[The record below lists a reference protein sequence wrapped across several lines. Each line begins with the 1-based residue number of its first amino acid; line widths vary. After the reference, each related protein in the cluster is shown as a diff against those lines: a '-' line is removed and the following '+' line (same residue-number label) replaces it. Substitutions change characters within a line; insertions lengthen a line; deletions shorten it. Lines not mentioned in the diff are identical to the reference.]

1 MFKIMIKRHF
11 LKLYFLALFL
21 SPNINAATVSC
32 DFISGEAYD
41 MSTGAWI
48 GSAGFE
54 DIWDIFGDGI
64 SLPMENSLLSNLDSQ
79 EIFKAGETDKGTV
92 YLVGGDMGVEGRLS
106 KIEGN
111 ILIVYSG
118 FCTKGFG

>member
-11 LKLYFLALFL
+11 LKLFFLTLFL

-92 YLVGGDMGVEGRLS
+92 YLVGGDMGVEGRLR
-106 KIEGN
+106 KI
-111 ILIVYSG
+111 
-118 FCTKGFG
+118 